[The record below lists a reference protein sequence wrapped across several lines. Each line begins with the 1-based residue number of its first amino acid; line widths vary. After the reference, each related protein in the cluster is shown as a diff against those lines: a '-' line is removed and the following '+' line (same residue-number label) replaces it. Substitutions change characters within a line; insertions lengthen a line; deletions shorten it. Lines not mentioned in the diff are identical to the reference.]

1 MQLVYKAKKGKNIM
15 SELVITQQ
23 NGHIFE
29 IILNRPDKRNAM
41 NWELMHGLETA
52 IDQAENLSDVRAVI
66 VRAEG
71 KGFSAGI
78 DLMGFNDMI
87 AVFGE
92 GWRDHLFSLTA
103 TYQRILG
110 KFERS
115 RHPTIILM
123 HTYCLG
129 MAFELALACDFRL
142 ASAGTQMGLPETR
155 LGLIPDVGGTTRL
168 TRLVGI
174 GRAKEL
180 ILTGR
185 TFGAEDGERWGIV
198 NTLTTDET
206 LYAKGCEFANELAG
220 CAPLAVSYAKRV
232 INDLVDVERGLQM
245 EAWAQ
250 SILIRTEDFATGAQA
265 MLLKEK
271 PQWKGK

>member
-1 MQLVYKAKKGKNIM
+1 M
-15 SELVITQQ
+15 SDLVITQK
-23 NGHIFE
+23 NNHIFE

-41 NWELMHGLETA
+41 NWELMNGLESA
-52 IDQAENLSDVRAVI
+52 IDQAENLTDVRAVI
-66 VRAEG
+66 VRGEG

-87 AVFGE
+87 TVYGE
-92 GWRDHLFSLTA
+92 SWRDYLFPLTA

-110 KFERS
+110 KFEKS

-123 HTYCLG
+123 HNYCLG
-129 MAFELALACDFRL
+129 MAFELALACDFRI
-142 ASAGTQMGLPETR
+142 ASTGTQMGLPETR

-185 TFGAEDGERWGIV
+185 NFSAEDGERWGIV
-198 NTLTTDET
+198 NQIASQDE
-206 LYAKGCEFANELAG
+206 LYAKGCVFADELAKS
-220 CAPLAVSYAKRV
+220 APLAVSYAKRV
-232 INDLVDVERGLQM
+232 INDLADVERGLQM

-250 SILIRTEDFATGAQA
+250 SILIRSEDFANGAQA
-265 MLLKEK
+265 MLMKES

>member
-1 MQLVYKAKKGKNIM
+1 M
-15 SELVITQQ
+15 SDFVITQK
-23 NGHIFE
+23 NNHIFE

-41 NWELMHGLETA
+41 NWELMNGLESA
-52 IDQAENLSDVRAVI
+52 IDQAENLPDVRAVI
-66 VRAEG
+66 VRGEG

-87 AVFGE
+87 TVYGE
-92 GWRDHLFSLTA
+92 GWRDHLFPLTA

-110 KFERS
+110 KFEKS

-129 MAFELALACDFRL
+129 MAFELALACDFRI
-142 ASAGTQMGLPETR
+142 ASIGTQMGLPETR

-185 TFGAEDGERWGIV
+185 NFSAEDGERWGIV
-198 NTLTTDET
+198 NQIAAQDD
-206 LYAKGCEFANELAG
+206 LYAKGCAFADELAKS
-220 CAPLAVSYAKRV
+220 APLAVSYAKRV
-232 INDLVDVERGLQM
+232 INDLADVEHGLQM

-250 SILIRTEDFATGAQA
+250 SILIRSEDFANGAQA
-265 MLLKEK
+265 MLMKET

>member
-1 MQLVYKAKKGKNIM
+1 MM
-15 SELVITQQ
+15 SEQLVITRQ
-23 NGHIFE
+23 NGHIYE
-29 IILNRPDKRNAM
+29 ITLNRPDKRNAM
-41 NWELMHGLETA
+41 NWELMNQLEAA
-52 IDQAENLSDVRAVI
+52 IDHAETLTDVRAVI
-66 VRAEG
+66 VRGEG

-78 DLMGFNDMI
+78 DLMSFNDMVNI
-87 AVFGE
+87 YGD
-92 GWRDHLFSLTA
+92 GWRDNLFPMTA

-115 RHPTIILM
+115 RHPTILLM
-123 HTYCLG
+123 HQYCLG
-129 MAFELALACDFRL
+129 MAFELALACDFRI

-168 TRLVGI
+168 TRLVGV

-185 TFGAEDGERWGIV
+185 TFSAEDAERWGIV
-198 NTLTTDET
+198 NYVTPQDE
-206 LYAKGCEFANELAG
+206 LYAKGCALADELAS

-232 INDLVDVERGLQM
+232 INDLADIERGLQM

-250 SILIRTEDFATGAQA
+250 SILIRTDDFAMGAQA
-265 MLLKEK
+265 VLLKEK
-271 PQWKGK
+271 PSWKGK

>member
-1 MQLVYKAKKGKNIM
+1 M
-15 SELVITQQ
+15 SEKLVTTHQ
-23 NGHIFE
+23 NNAIFE
-29 IILNRPDKRNAM
+29 ITLNRPDKRNAM
-41 NWELMHGLETA
+41 NWELMAQLEAA
-52 IDQAENLSDVRAVI
+52 IDHAENLVDVRAVI
-66 VRAEG
+66 VRGEG
-71 KGFSAGI
+71 KGFSAGV
-78 DLMGFNDMI
+78 DLMGFNDM
-87 AVFGE
+87 VNVYGE
-92 GWRDHLFSLTA
+92 GWRDHLFPLTA

-110 KFERS
+110 KFEKS

-123 HTYCLG
+123 HQYCLG
-129 MAFELALACDFRL
+129 MAFELALACDFRI
-142 ASAGTQMGLPETR
+142 ASTGTQMGLPETR

-168 TRLVGI
+168 TRLAGI

-185 TFGAEDGERWGIV
+185 TFSAEDGEKWGIV
-198 NTLTTDET
+198 NTVTAQDELHAT
-206 LYAKGCEFANELAG
+206 GVALADELAN

-232 INDLVDVERGLQM
+232 INDLADVERGLQM

-271 PQWKGK
+271 ALWKGK

>member
-1 MQLVYKAKKGKNIM
+1 M
-15 SELVITQQ
+15 SDLVITQK
-23 NGHIFE
+23 NGLIFE
-29 IILNRPDKRNAM
+29 ITLNRPDKRNAM
-41 NWELMHGLETA
+41 NWELMHALEAA
-52 IDQAENLSDVRAVI
+52 IDHADTLTDIRAVI
-66 VRAEG
+66 VRGEG

-78 DLMGFNDMI
+78 DLLGFNDMI
-87 AVFGE
+87 AVYGE
-92 GWRDHLFSLTA
+92 GWRDHLFALTA

-110 KFERS
+110 KFEKS

-123 HTYCLG
+123 HNYCLG
-129 MAFELALACDFRL
+129 MAFELALACDFRF
-142 ASAGTQMGLPETR
+142 ASAGAQMGLPETR

-180 ILTGR
+180 IMTGR
-185 TFGAEDGERWGIV
+185 TFRAEDGERWGIV
-198 NTLTTDET
+198 NQIASAEE
-206 LYAKGCEFANELAG
+206 LYDQARAFVDELAKS
-220 CAPLAVSYAKRV
+220 APIAVSYAKRV

-250 SILIRTEDFATGAQA
+250 SVLIRTEDFANGAQA
-265 MLLKEK
+265 MLLKED